1 MISLKTVYTPAS
13 GGILV
18 VDDNDINR
26 DICAINLEKLHL
38 PLHFAENG
46 AEGLALAKEVH
57 PDLILL
63 DIMMPVMDGFEMLRI
78 IRQTERLDDIPVLM
92 LTAKSETE
100 SIVKAL
106 ELGANDYLKKPFAEE
121 EMVARVQTLLKN
133 RYLEK
138 QVKQDIADG
147 AAIQGK
153 FLTDSSATTELFG
166 DVSIDVGIFNKPYC
180 TVSGDFFYTFK
191 NQNNLYFFL
200 GDSSGHGLSAALIS
214 MRILGLLQRLG
225 TYPYSTAQLM
235 KLLNKDI
242 CGLLPIDKF
251 VAASCIAFTPELCTI
266 TNAAQPYPLLRS
278 NGKWQEIVMD
288 GFPIGINDTM
298 SYGQKDFQFNAGDR
312 LILFTDGILELSNQ
326 YEEMYGKER
335 LYSSIKSTSNLKT
348 CTEVA
353 NAVAND
359 LKDFAKGAVFDDD
372 LSLIVLE
379 KH

>member
-1 MISLKTVYTPAS
+1 MISLKTVYAPAS

-26 DICAINLEKLHL
+26 DICAINLEKLNL

-46 AEGLALAKEVH
+46 EEGLAMAKEVH

-63 DIMMPVMDGFEMLRI
+63 DIMMPIMDGFEMLCI
-78 IRQTERLDDIPVLM
+78 IRKTESLSDIPVLM

-100 SIVKAL
+100 TIVKAL
-106 ELGANDYLKKPFAEE
+106 DLGANDYLKKPFAEE

-147 AAIQGK
+147 ARIQEK
-153 FLTDSSATTELFG
+153 FLTDSSATTALFS
-166 DVSIDVGIFNKPYC
+166 DASIDVGIFNEPYC

-191 NQNNLYFFL
+191 NQGNVCFFL

-225 TYPYSTAQLM
+225 TYPYSTSQLM

-242 CGLLPIDKF
+242 CGLLPVDKF
-251 VAASCIAFTPELCTI
+251 VAASCISFTPELCTI
-266 TNAAQPYPLLRS
+266 TNAAQPYPLLMN
-278 NGKWQEIVMD
+278 NGEWQEIVMD
-288 GFPIGINDTM
+288 GFPLGINDTM
-298 SYGQKDFQFNAGDR
+298 TYSQKEFQFIAGDR

-326 YEEMYGKER
+326 YEEMYGKDR
-335 LYSSIKSTSNLKT
+335 LYASIKSTSALKT
-348 CTEVA
+348 CSEVA
-353 NAVAND
+353 DAVAND
-359 LKDFAKGAVFDDD
+359 LKDFAKGAALDDD

>member
-1 MISLKTVYTPAS
+1 MISLKTVYAPAA

-26 DICAINLEKLHL
+26 DICAINLEKLLL
-38 PLHFAENG
+38 PIHFAENG
-46 AEGLALAKEVH
+46 AEGLAVAREVH

-78 IRQTERLDDIPVLM
+78 IRKTELLADIPVLM

-121 EMVARVQTLLKN
+121 EMVARVKTLLKN
-133 RYLEK
+133 RCLEK
-138 QVKQDIADG
+138 QIKQDIADG
-147 AAIQGK
+147 AAIQAK
-153 FLTDSSATTELFG
+153 FLTDSSETTALFG
-166 DVSIDVGIFNKPYC
+166 DVSIDVGIFNEPYC

-191 NQNNLYFFL
+191 NQENLCFFL

-225 TYPYSTAQLM
+225 TYSYSTSQLM
-235 KLLNKDI
+235 KLLNRDI
-242 CGLLPIDKF
+242 CGLLPVDKF
-251 VAASCIAFTPELCTI
+251 VAASCVSFTPELCTI
-266 TNAAQPYPLLRS
+266 TNAAQPYPLLIV
-278 NGKWQEIVMD
+278 NGEIQEIVMD
-288 GFPIGINDTM
+288 GFPLGINSSITY
-298 SYGQKDFQFNAGDR
+298 SQKEFQFSAGNR
-312 LILFTDGILELSNQ
+312 LVLFTDGIIELSNQ
-326 YEEMYGKER
+326 YEEMYGKDR
-335 LYSSIKSTSNLKT
+335 LYASINSASALKT
-348 CTEVA
+348 CSEVVEQ
-353 NAVAND
+353 VADD
-359 LKDFAKGAVFDDD
+359 LKKFAGGAVFNDD